1 MVTRNATGV
10 LVSGDLGKSLNKKR
24 PTEVGQVG
32 RYGMS
37 QCQAITKWN
46 NMQQVMRGATGVL
59 VSLGIKKVGK
69 PKPPR

>member
-1 MVTRNATGV
+1 MVMRGAIGV

-37 QCQAITKWN
+37 HCQAITK
-46 NMQQVMRGATGVL
+46 
-59 VSLGIKKVGK
+59 
-69 PKPPR
+69 